1 MGAQVAILLKLGLS
15 RLCANTHQQQLPK
28 MGCGKST
35 AANAQQ
41 ASTSLPVASA
51 AQKVTVLF
59 RALFDSIGLDSDKTV
74 DKIKLQ
80 AALEKNEQLPA
91 LIIEAMFNPYAQM
104 LDKLDTNK
112 DGRVSWEEFEK
123 HFTKVLAEEKADTRL
138 GEIFNSID
146 SNNDGVV
153 DTDELATKLKA
164 EEGTALKTLLEQSGV
179 KTGNVFEQL
188 DANSDGKVSLD
199 EFQDKLKGAATAEV
213 LKNGDVVPAIQI
225 EDEEKASNSK
235 NIWCCLP

>member
-1 MGAQVAILLKLGLS
+1 MG
-15 RLCANTHQQQLPK
+15 
-28 MGCGKST
+28 
-35 AANAQQ
+35 
-41 ASTSLPVASA
+41 SLPVASA

-123 HFTKVLAEEKADTRL
+123 HFTKVLAE
-138 GEIFNSID
+138 
-146 SNNDGVV
+146 V
-153 DTDELATKLKA
+153 KA

-188 DANSDGKVSLD
+188 DANNDGKVSLD
-199 EFQDKLKGAATAEV
+199 EFHNQLKEAATDEV

-225 EDEEKASNSK
+225 EDVVPASNNKS
-235 NIWCCLP
+235 IWCNCSA